1 MKKKILLALISILF
15 IHTINVNAASLNV
28 TVNQTSVTKGG
39 SVTVTVNANDL
50 TGKFSITS
58 SDSSILS
65 GGTSSVW
72 LENETK
78 TYKFTAKNTGS
89 ATIKVTPVDVSD
101 SSGNVYSTT
110 KTITVKVVAPRE
122 KSTNNN
128 LTNLKVE
135 GYNLSPSFNKN
146 TTSYTVELPSE
157 VEKIRVSATKESSY
171 ASVTGTGEVK
181 VQEGENKIE
190 IVVTSETGSKKIYTI
205 LVTVKDKNPITVKVN
220 DEEYTVIKRKSA
232 LEAPDGF
239 EETSTTIN
247 ETEVPAY
254 QKEGFPYLLIGLKT
268 SEGKIKFFKYDQENS
283 TYEEFKSIT
292 IESYTFYEKTPVD
305 VPSDLEKIEETINE
319 EKYQAYKSK
328 KDGSIYLYGSLLTG
342 NLTGWY
348 RYSIEDDTLQ
358 YEEIKEE
365 KKEEAKE
372 TNEPD
377 TKDVIII
384 ALSTLSLLLFVSLIL
399 TTTSKRKKRKKR
411 QEKKIESKMFDSVI

>member
-1 MKKKILLALISILF
+1 MKNKLFLVLIALLF
-15 IHTINVNAASLNV
+15 IPTISVNAASLNV
-28 TVNQTSVTKGG
+28 TANQTTITKGG
-39 SVTVTVNANDL
+39 SITVTVKANDL
-50 TGKFSITS
+50 TGKFKVTS
-58 SDSSILS
+58 SDSNILS

-78 TYKFTAKNTGS
+78 TYKFISKNIGS

-128 LTNLKVE
+128 LTDLKVE
-135 GYNLSPSFNKN
+135 GYNLSPNFNKN

-157 VEKIRVSATKESSY
+157 VEKINVSATKESSY
-171 ASVTGTGEVK
+171 SKVSGTGEIEVL
-181 VQEGENKIE
+181 EGENKIE
-190 IVVTSETGSKKIYTI
+190 IIVTSETGSKKTYTI
-205 LVTVKDKNPITVKVN
+205 LANVKDKNPITVKVN
-220 DEEYTVIKRKSA
+220 EEEYTVIKRKST
-232 LEAPDGF
+232 LNVPEGF
-239 EETSTTIN
+239 EETTTTIN
-247 ETEVPAY
+247 ETEVPAFK
-254 QKEGFPYLLIGLKT
+254 KEGFPYLLVGLK
-268 SEGKIKFFKYDQENS
+268 SGEGKIKLFKYDLENK
-283 TYEEFKSIT
+283 TYEEYKSMT

-342 NLTGWY
+342 DLTGWY
-348 RYSIEDDTLQ
+348 RYSLEDDTLQ

-365 KKEEAKE
+365 KKEEPKE
-372 TNEPD
+372 ANEPD

-384 ALSTLSLLLFVSLIL
+384 ALSTLTFLLFVSLI
-399 TTTSKRKKRKKR
+399 TVTSSKRRKRKKRK
-411 QEKKIESKMFDSVI
+411 EKKQNIE